1 MMHPRKCRGGRGTPS
16 GGRRGASCS
25 SSSGGAATSG
35 AAGWQAQRSTRSWRS
50 NSESMRRASRIRAE
64 RRSWRS
70 WPYLTSGR
78 LGGTRRLSRALTHM
92 WLRDTLFLPVVW
104 VVRYYG
110 VEIAWW
116 VKDTGNDLTVTELRH
131 IGLQVLVISIA
142 TMAFFLWNYLSGVYG
157 PT

>member
-1 MMHPRKCRGGRGTPS
+1 
-16 GGRRGASCS
+16 
-25 SSSGGAATSG
+25 
-35 AAGWQAQRSTRSWRS
+35 
-50 NSESMRRASRIRAE
+50 
-64 RRSWRS
+64 
-70 WPYLTSGR
+70 
-78 LGGTRRLSRALTHM
+78 M